1 MSSVNVLTPKQKVPI
16 LAASKKKNWTIV
28 IERKISIQD
37 SGSNSFVRFQVG
49 ATFDGYLENQ

>member
-1 MSSVNVLTPKQKVPI
+1 MNVLTRKQKVPI
-16 LAASKKKNWTIV
+16 LAARKKKKLTIV
-28 IERKISIQD
+28 MERKISIQD